1 MTAQSARLSTMAKIH
16 GIGDEKRI
24 VWLERVLATA
34 VFGGASTSC
43 G

>member
-1 MTAQSARLSTMAKIH
+1 MAKIH

-24 VWLERVLATA
+24 VRLELVLAIA
-34 VFGGASTSC
+34 VFGGGSASC